1 MCYNLLIESVPTC
14 RWWWI
19 QCWASCG
26 AATLVIPPDTAAGQ
40 WRVITNSNLSLG
52 LQLSA
57 PAQPGPHSNL
67 SNKLCVLAAGRS
79 WQAPTSLWLHA
90 NWSCVCWGAGGSSCM
105 LATVATLAMASSQS
119 AQPLNF
125 MFIVIANIIA
135 LPRMPSRSLGLS
147 IQPLQH

>member
-1 MCYNLLIESVPTC
+1 MQMMMNTMLGVLWSGDTRYT
-14 RWWWI
+14 
-19 QCWASCG
+19 
-26 AATLVIPPDTAAGQ
+26 PDTAAGQ

-57 PAQPGPHSNL
+57 PAQPGPILIYPINCVS
-67 SNKLCVLAAGRS
+67 SQRAEAGKLQPQCGYMLI
-79 WQAPTSLWLHA
+79 
-90 NWSCVCWGAGGSSCM
+90 GAGVRGAAAACW
-105 LATVATLAMASSQS
+105 L
-119 AQPLNF
+119 QPLHWPWPPHNLLNF

>member
-1 MCYNLLIESVPTC
+1 MQMMMNTMLGVLWRGDTRYT
-14 RWWWI
+14 
-19 QCWASCG
+19 
-26 AATLVIPPDTAAGQ
+26 PDTAAGQ

-52 LQLSA
+52 LQLSTT
-57 PAQPGPHSNL
+57 PGTARAHSNL

-90 NWSCVCWGAGGSSCM
+90 NWSWGAGGSSCM
-105 LATVATLAMASSQS
+105 LATVATLAVASSQS

-135 LPRMPSRSLGLS
+135 LPRMPSRSLRLS
-147 IQPLQH
+147 IKPQQHYTLSLQTEWRH